1 MTYDL
6 YSSTDNSLLFY
17 YIVGAVE
24 IRLRVHF
31 DFRSGSSFK
40 GLFFLH
46 PFKYTFFLR
55 DSTESL
61 VKTRPSVE
69 ENY

>member
-40 GLFFLH
+40 GLFFFTSVQVH
-46 PFKYTFFLR
+46 VFFKRQYRKF
-55 DSTESL
+55 S
-61 VKTRPSVE
+61 K
-69 ENY
+69 N